1 MLRWP
6 IHLQKC
12 VASNYR
18 WIFQGHNIQEG
29 KKIQSRKKACI
40 FLCDCTNCCC
50 DLLVLLRLHAC
61 MKVLAG
67 TLLADLLAADRV
79 YRALAEKV
87 QGHFWRLVWL
97 QSRAHDRDH
106 HSARNCE
113 SKHSN
118 LLLYYSLTSFVNI
131 NVMQNFHLSTFEN
144 TRMKLIISN
153 LYKLYLQLCY
163 NSLNNWRPI
172 LQILTFP
179 LPVEYVA
186 VWCQLYLFSY
196 LPEGG
201 RKHQPASASEI

>member
-1 MLRWP
+1 M
-6 IHLQKC
+6 
-12 VASNYR
+12 
-18 WIFQGHNIQEG
+18 
-29 KKIQSRKKACI
+29 
-40 FLCDCTNCCC
+40 
-50 DLLVLLRLHAC
+50 LLRLHAC

-131 NVMQNFHLSTFEN
+131 NMMQNFHLYTFEN
-144 TRMKLIISN
+144 TRMK
-153 LYKLYLQLCY
+153 YKVIYINHIC
-163 NSLNNWRPI
+163 NCATTAATI
-172 LQILTFP
+172 
-179 LPVEYVA
+179 EGH
-186 VWCQLYLFSY
+186 FS
-196 LPEGG
+196 
-201 RKHQPASASEI
+201 KF